1 MDPFDKLTE
10 KDGYH
15 VTKIESQFGVTLY
28 ATCYSGGEPILL
40 AGSAE
45 CTKELLTWTNPSPTD
60 FGAAVR
66 AELVADA
73 VARYLTTGGN
83 WAELAEIVKNMRD
96 IAPGGLAFPGYHLF
110 DSYRTLD
117 GDFQHI
123 FVKDNTIDAVLWEEA
138 RHNEHGGLV
147 GGFID
152 RTTLPKIQE
161 QQEEDGWR
169 TVTARPAGATESSG
183 ALQLPDRRRPS
194 EAFVDPGYA
203 E

>member
-15 VTKIESQFGVTLY
+15 VTRIESPSGATVY

-40 AGSAE
+40 AGSTE
-45 CTKELLTWTNPSPTD
+45 TTKELLTWDNPTHAD

-83 WAELAEIVKNMRD
+83 WAELAEILRGMKAM
-96 IAPGGLAFPGYHLF
+96 APGGLAFPGYHLF

-123 FVKDNTIDAVLWEEA
+123 FIKDGTEEAVLWEEA
-138 RHNEHGGLV
+138 RHNDSGGLI

-152 RTTLPKIQE
+152 RTTLTKIQE

-169 TVTARPAGATESSG
+169 TVRPAGETESSG
-183 ALQLPDRRRPS
+183 ALQLPDRRRPQTPF
-194 EAFVDPGYA
+194 ADPGYA